1 VAVVVSSS
9 GVIRAL
15 SNDRALQPVVGCY
28 QSGSRMYKKLS
39 VSFSRILNLACC
51 AVVAATLAACGGGGS
66 DSATSTPA
74 ATNST
79 TSAATQPFIVD
90 GVPPGSVRAGAK
102 YQYIPS
108 ASNADGR
115 TLSYSITNKPD
126 WATFGETNG
135 ELSGVP
141 DTDDVGTT
149 AAIQIAV
156 SDGTSRATVGPFR
169 ITVIPSTPSVT
180 SKPSAAPLISGTPPA
195 SITAGQTFSFTPVV
209 IASSGDSLSFSI
221 VNLPAWAT
229 FNTGTGALVGTPT
242 SANVGTFANILIS
255 VADGAT
261 TVSLPAFSVQ
271 VVAAASNAPTI
282 SGTPATTVIAGT
294 QYSFTPLGADP
305 QGNTVTFSIANAP
318 PWASFSS
325 ATGQL
330 TGTPPT
336 ADVGTDPNIVISV
349 SDGTLSASLAPFSI
363 QVQAISNNTPQISG
377 TPPASVVT
385 GNTYAF
391 TPSASDP
398 AGGVLTFSI
407 QGMPSWATFAAS
419 SGELSGTPTS
429 ANVGTFAGIIIS
441 VSDGTESVALPA
453 FSIQVNAPADQA
465 PVISGRPPASVI
477 AGSNFMF
484 KPTAS
489 DPQGNALIFSVT
501 NLPPWA
507 NFSST
512 TGQLSGTP
520 AKSYIGTFSNIVIR
534 VSDGIASTALPAFS
548 IKVDAPADQAPVI
561 SGSPS
566 TSVVAGSAYSFV
578 PSVSDPS
585 GNPLTLSVTNLPSWA
600 SFSSITGQLSGTPTT
615 ANVGTFS
622 NIVISVTD
630 GTLSASLAAFNISV
644 SSPANPPP
652 TISGTPA
659 TSVSAGAAYSFTP
672 TTTDPSGDALT
683 FSVQNLPGWATFNA
697 QTGMLSG
704 TPGAGDVGSDA
715 NIIISVSDGTSSAS
729 LAAFTLSVTQAA
741 SGNATLTWSAP
752 TQNTNGTPLTNL
764 AGFHIYYGTSADNLN
779 QSVQIANPALTS
791 YVLSNL
797 PSGTWYF
804 SINDYTSAGVESA
817 ISNVAS
823 MTIP

>member
-1 VAVVVSSS
+1 MHKKSSVCFS
-9 GVIRAL
+9 
-15 SNDRALQPVVGCY
+15 
-28 QSGSRMYKKLS
+28 KL
-39 VSFSRILNLACC
+39 LHLTCC
-51 AVVAATLAACGGGGS
+51 AVVAATLASCGGSGS
-66 DSATSTPA
+66 DAASATPA
-74 ATNST
+74 TTNVT

-90 GVPPGSVRAGAK
+90 GVPPSSVRAGAK

-115 TLSYSITNKPD
+115 VLSFSITNKPD

-149 AAIQIAV
+149 AAIQIVV

-169 ITVIPSTPSVT
+169 IVVIPWTPSIIHT
-180 SKPSAAPLISGTPPA
+180 PPAPPTIAGTPPG
-195 SITAGQTFSFTPVV
+195 SITAGQAFSFRPVV
-209 IASSGDSLSFSI
+209 KAPRGESLTFSI
-221 VNLPAWAT
+221 VNLPGWAT
-229 FNTGTGALVGTPT
+229 FNTSTGALVGTPT

-255 VADGAT
+255 VAGAET
-261 TVSLPAFSVQ
+261 IVSLPAFSVQ
-271 VVAAASNAPTI
+271 VVAAASSAPTI
-282 SGTPATTVIAGT
+282 AGTPDATVIAGT
-294 QYSFTPLGADP
+294 QYSFTPVASDP
-305 QGNTVTFSIANAP
+305 DGNTVTFSVANAP

-330 TGTPPT
+330 SGTPPT
-336 ADVGTDPNIVISV
+336 ADVGTDSNIVISV
-349 SDGTLSASLAPFSI
+349 SDGTQSASLAPFSI
-363 QVQAISNNTPQISG
+363 QVQAPANDTPQISG
-377 TPPASVVT
+377 TPAPSVVS
-385 GNTYAF
+385 GHAYAF

-398 AGGVLTFSI
+398 AGAVLSFSI
-407 QGMPSWATFAAS
+407 QGMPSWANFATS
-419 SGELSGTPTS
+419 TGELSGTPTA

-441 VSDGTESVALPA
+441 ASDGTESVSLPA
-453 FSIQVNAPADQA
+453 FSIQVKAPADQA
-465 PVISGRPPASVI
+465 PLISGTPPASVI
-477 AGSNFMF
+477 VGSSFMF

-489 DPQGNALIFSVT
+489 DPQGNALTFSVA

-507 NFSST
+507 SFSST

-520 AKSYIGTFSNIVIR
+520 TKAYIGTFSNIVIK
-534 VSDGIASTALPAFS
+534 VSDGTASTALPAFS

-578 PSVSDPS
+578 PTVSDPS
-585 GNPLTLSVTNLPSWA
+585 GNPLTLSVANLPSWA
-600 SFSSITGQLSGTPTT
+600 SFSSVTGQLSGTPAN

-622 NIVISVTD
+622 NIVISVSD
-630 GTLSASLAAFNISV
+630 GTLGAALPAFNITV

-659 TSVSAGAAYSFTP
+659 TSVSAGNAYSFTP
-672 TTTDPSGDALT
+672 TTTDPSGNPLT

-697 QTGMLSG
+697 QTGTLTG
-704 TPGAGDVGSDA
+704 TPGEGDVGNDA
-715 NIIISVSDGTSSAS
+715 NIVISVSDGTSSAS
-729 LAAFTLSVTQAA
+729 LAAFTISVTQPA

-764 AGFHIYYGTSADNLN
+764 AGFHIYYGTSAANLD

-791 YVLSNL
+791 YVLTNL

-804 SINDYTSAGVESA
+804 SINDYTTAGVESA
-817 ISNVAS
+817 VSNVAS
-823 MTIP
+823 TTIP